1 MRKAILLCKNL
12 ILKLFSSLK
21 RFPEVILLAAATVS
35 VLGSKVVFIS
45 TMLSM
50 LSIITLPLMIYF
62 IRH

>member
-45 TMLSM
+45 TML
-50 LSIITLPLMIYF
+50 
-62 IRH
+62 